1 MREIIKER
9 YKTSLVL
16 TAVSILAQQKLDKQD
31 EDQEEDIQKV
41 RMATRAIS
49 RIILPLI
56 QVLGSLTD
64 QDITPS
70 DD

>member
-1 MREIIKER
+1 MREVIKER

-16 TAVSILAQQKLDKQD
+16 IAVSILAQQKLDKKD
-31 EDQEEDIQKV
+31 EDQEKDIQKV

-64 QDITPS
+64 QDITLS